1 MTDEE
6 MKELISDYKRYKSF
20 LKVDESLK
28 KQGVWGFIPT
38 ENLPTV
44 IKFVRTVEEK
54 FLDMKVEV
62 LK

>member
-6 MKELISDYKRYKSF
+6 MKELISEYKKFKSF
-20 LKVDESLK
+20 LKVNESLK

-44 IKFVRTVEEK
+44 IKFVRNFEDK
-54 FLDMKVEV
+54 FFDIKDVRT
-62 LK
+62 K